1 MDENGLES
9 NNILSLL
16 KDDNRQ
22 KRVTGALLMMD
33 KAFLCVYPR
42 KVQEAKFPDVECKK
56 EIFTI
61 IEQMLK
67 SEDDLSVYSAAWC
80 IAWAGFGEADII
92 PQEAIADIAERLVE
106 LWISDMSASPNLKR
120 VISWGLAS
128 VCIPGLKMEKKSG
141 LAEVIESNFNAPEN
155 SKDRIA
161 AVHVAIVTNEWSIDE
176 AKLRLKQFGV
186 AQEYSIRE
194 SRFLKIMKVV
204 PIYN

>member
-1 MDENGLES
+1 MTIRLLQSLHEQQQSYPSEFSDEWIRLCLQMDENGLES

-33 KAFLCVYPR
+33 KAFLCFYPR
-42 KVQEAKFPDVECKK
+42 KVQEAKFTDVGCKK

-92 PQEAIADIAERLVE
+92 PQEAIAGIAERLVE

-120 VISWGLAS
+120 DHFHPFEDTIL
-128 VCIPGLKMEKKSG
+128 
-141 LAEVIESNFNAPEN
+141 
-155 SKDRIA
+155 
-161 AVHVAIVTNEWSIDE
+161 SIHP
-176 AKLRLKQFGV
+176 KTQKH
-186 AQEYSIRE
+186 
-194 SRFLKIMKVV
+194 
-204 PIYN
+204 IYLQSD